1 MEEHL
6 AKVKRMEQEKAD
18 LSTENFQ
25 RLEEQERNFAR
36 EIEKLKEKQRYGGKS
51 AESKE
56 IDFERERKICRG
68 SSEKSDFMP

>member
-36 EIEKLKEKQRYGGKS
+36 EIEKLKEKKRYGGK
-51 AESKE
+51 
-56 IDFERERKICRG
+56 
-68 SSEKSDFMP
+68 